1 MAVDKEEF
9 DEFNNII
16 SNFVLFYKV
25 IWDEVEKQFS
35 ELPQEEKHK
44 IFGVIAPSI
53 VGMLNL
59 RDEPDR
65 TEYEQQPKT
74 RRKR

>member
-16 SNFVLFYKV
+16 SNLVLFYKV
-25 IWDEVEKQFS
+25 IWDEIEKQFK
-35 ELPQEEKHK
+35 EIPQEEKHK
-44 IFGVIAPSI
+44 IFGIIAPSI

-59 RDEPDR
+59 RDEPDSI
-65 TEYEQQPKT
+65 EYDQQPKT

>member
-25 IWDEVEKQFS
+25 IWGEVEKQFS

-59 RDEPDR
+59 RDEPDS

-74 RRKR
+74 KRKR